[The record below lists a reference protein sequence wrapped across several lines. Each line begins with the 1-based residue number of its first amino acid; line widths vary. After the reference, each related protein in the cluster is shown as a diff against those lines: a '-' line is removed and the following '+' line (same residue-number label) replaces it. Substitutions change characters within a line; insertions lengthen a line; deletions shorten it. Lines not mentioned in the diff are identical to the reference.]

1 MSIPQEQKRE
11 KKTTSAHKLYVR
23 SRVVHVIKMQ
33 SDLSSSCRH
42 LIVLSAETSV
52 R

>member
-11 KKTTSAHKLYVR
+11 KTTSAHKLYVS

-33 SDLSSSCRH
+33 SDLSSSCRD